1 MIFGNKINKV
11 NEMKAVLENKEIEG
25 KPNFFQN
32 RLFFDFWHNRWKY

>member
-25 KPNFFQN
+25 KTNFFQN
-32 RLFFDFWHNRWKY
+32 RLFFDFWHNR